1 MMTGLLN
8 LQVDIHPST
17 DQDRA
22 DNTQK
27 KSPEFQP
34 PLDKHQ
40 TFRLTTEEKSLLY
53 AHAERLGVK
62 PSTLL
67 RSLITGLRR
76 NCE

>member
-1 MMTGLLN
+1 MMPGLLK
-8 LQVDIHPST
+8 LQVNIHQS
-17 DQDRA
+17 DDRVGA
-22 DNTQK
+22 EDMEK
-27 KSPEFQP
+27 KSPDFQP
-34 PLDKHQ
+34 QLDKHQ
-40 TFRLTTEEKSLLY
+40 TFRLTTEEKRLLY